1 MAVARPQTVKV
12 SNHDY
17 LIAWG
22 EIQTDTNEFL
32 YGRTVPRLTVIQI
45 NDQVAKSQQRDTL
58 LHELL
63 HAAIN
68 ETHLK
73 FGEDAEEEVIRV
85 MTPLLLQ
92 IIRENPKVVRWL
104 REGAPSG

>member
-1 MAVARPQTVKV
+1 MAVAKPKTVKV

-22 EIQTDTNEFL
+22 PIPEVDGTFF
-32 YGRTVPRLTVIQI
+32 YGRTHPKLTLIQI
-45 NDQVAKSQQRDTL
+45 NDEVAKSQQRDTL

-68 ETHLK
+68 ETHLS
-73 FGEDAEEEVIRV
+73 FSTEAEEEVIRV
-85 MTPLLLQ
+85 VTPLLLG
-92 IIRENPKVVRWL
+92 ILRENPKVVRWL
-104 REGAPSG
+104 REGAPSS